1 MKIDHIDAKILQ
13 LVQRDNRLTS
23 EQIGEIV
30 GRSPAACQKRLKRL
44 RTEGIIKADVS
55 LVSPEAVGH
64 RICTITLVSME
75 RNDAEIIDRFKEAI
89 RSTPEIMSGFLVTG
103 EVDFILVVT
112 ARTMEEYEQ
121 FIRRFRDADP
131 NIKAVRTLVV
141 IDRVKV
147 GFAIPVEPTVGD
159 ELPE

>member
-1 MKIDHIDAKILQ
+1 M
-13 LVQRDNRLTS
+13 
-23 EQIGEIV
+23 
-30 GRSPAACQKRLKRL
+30 

-75 RNDAEIIDRFKEAI
+75 RNDAEVIDRFKEAI

-121 FIRRFRDADP
+121 FIRRFRDTDP

-147 GFAIPVEPTVGD
+147 GFAIPVEPTVRG